1 LEVDF
6 LLKNLKEREV
16 SLEEVVVAEDNQKK
30 LKILNYT
37 KY

>member
-16 SLEEVVVAEDNQKK
+16 SLEEVVVVEDNQKK